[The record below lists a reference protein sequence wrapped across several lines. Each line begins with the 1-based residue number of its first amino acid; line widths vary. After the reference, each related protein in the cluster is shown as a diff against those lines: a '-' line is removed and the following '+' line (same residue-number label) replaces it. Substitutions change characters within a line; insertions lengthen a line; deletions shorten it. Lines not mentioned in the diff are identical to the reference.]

1 MNTDNC
7 TTTQTQ
13 TPTPTPAPAQIL
25 ISFVTL
31 AYGWGYEDG
40 QISEHRR
47 GWHYWTMNDPRY
59 AEYNEGYEAGQAAA
73 QARQ

>member
-1 MNTDNC
+1 MNTVNC
-7 TTTQTQ
+7 ITTQTQ
-13 TPTPTPAPAQIL
+13 TQTAAPAQIS

-40 QISEHRR
+40 QNGNCRQP
-47 GWHYWTMNDPRY
+47 WAYWTLSDPRY
-59 AEYNEGYEAGQAAA
+59 EEYSEGYDAGQAAA